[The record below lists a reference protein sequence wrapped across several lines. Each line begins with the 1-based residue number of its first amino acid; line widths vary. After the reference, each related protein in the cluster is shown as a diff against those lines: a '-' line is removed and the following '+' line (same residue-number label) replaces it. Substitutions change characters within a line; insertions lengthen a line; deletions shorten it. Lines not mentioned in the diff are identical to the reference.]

1 MKTDMT
7 LQSIDRGIAVDSS
20 SRDRAISHRV
30 MKGIPM
36 PEDRPDRILVPGDE
50 NDNPSSW
57 SRAHRAVS
65 RAKAGRDMAIHI

>member
-36 PEDRPDRILVPGDE
+36 PEDISDRILVPGDE
-50 NDNPSSW
+50 NDNPSALFR
-57 SRAHRAVS
+57 SR
-65 RAKAGRDMAIHI
+65 KAGRDMRIHI